1 MAGVHRCMA
10 YYLKFA
16 PHHSGGAGK
25 GCSGASRLTEALDAP
40 VVNEEV
46 EDGDEDGDV
55 DDAAAEPTP

>member
-1 MAGVHRCMA
+1 MAD
-10 YYLKFA
+10 YLKFA